1 MTSPRYSLLTGR
13 GVLRVSG
20 PETRTF
26 LQGLVTNDVARLDD
40 KPAMSSALLTPQGK
54 ILFDF
59 LLVRDGDDVLVD
71 CAGVHRAD
79 LAKRLTFYKLRAKVD
94 ITDESDTLSVAAFRD
109 IDQTSSP
116 GDGLIVFTD
125 PRLPELGTRVIG
137 PDAGIRD
144 MAEATGAVEVPE
156 EDHTAER
163 VRSGVA
169 EGGLELESGQYFPH
183 DVNLDQ
189 LAGVDFR
196 KGCYVG
202 QEVVSR
208 MHHKSTVRKRV
219 LPVRLGS
226 GASAAGSE
234 IRASGK
240 PIGTLLADGGTDGLA
255 LLRLDRLEAALAEGA
270 DVTVDDRSVTVVKP
284 AWAKFDVPGAADSG
298 S

>member
-26 LQGLVTNDVARLDD
+26 LQGLVTNDVTRLDE
-40 KPAMSSALLTPQGK
+40 KPAISSALLTPQGK

-71 CAGVHRAD
+71 CAGVHGAD
-79 LAKRLTFYKLRAKVD
+79 LVKRLTFYKLRAKVD
-94 ITDESDTLSVAAFRD
+94 ITDESDTLRVAVFRD
-109 IDQTSSP
+109 VDPAGP
-116 GDGLIVFTD
+116 GAEDMIVFAD
-125 PRLPELGTRVIG
+125 PRLPELGNRVIG
-137 PDAGIRD
+137 PETGLRGL
-144 MAEATGAVEVPE
+144 AEATGAVEVPE
-156 EDHTAER
+156 ADYTAER
-163 VRSGVA
+163 LRFGIA
-169 EGGLELESGQYFPH
+169 EGGTELESGQYFPH

-208 MHHKSTVRKRV
+208 MHHKSTVRKRI

-226 GASAAGSE
+226 GAAATGSE

-240 PIGTLLADGGTDGLA
+240 SIGTLLAEGGTDGLA

-270 DVTVDDRSVTVVKP
+270 EVTVDDRSVTVVKP
-284 AWAKFDVPGAADSG
+284 SWAKFEVPGAAETG